1 MEGDEADGDLR
12 AGEEVDLLA
21 AQALMKCGEWDG
33 AASAEADYFAIEDEI
48 AGDVADGLE
57 EIGEFGDGIEGSG
70 IDFDLRIALVER
82 GADAVKLVFQEGAVG
97 EGGDEVGGSL
107 RGTGEHDGD
116 GAEELE
122 RDGRE
127 LVGDGEAEDVG
138 DVTEEHVGAL
148 DGGES
153 LVEGFGYGLFDEVF
167 FQADAQ
173 FAGGDFDEVLGF
185 EGGEALEC
193 VLEES
198 LFGGR
203 AALLCQRGVDFGDLL
218 KAEGRAHGM
227 VTQDFFGA
235 CAEVAVTAEDR
246 SDLGGILFC
255 KLGDRAKENREANR
269 EDALFAAREDSAA
282 EVKGGEVGLLDRCGA
297 EIVGHQADFF
307 VLFGGRGDGFAEL
320 GETEHGEE

>member
-1 MEGDEADGDLR
+1 M
-12 AGEEVDLLA
+12 LA
-21 AQALMKCGEWDG
+21 AQALLKFGEWDG
-33 AASAEADYFAIEDEI
+33 AAIAEADYFAIEDEI

-57 EIGEFGDGIEGSG
+57 EIGEFGDAIEGTG
-70 IDFDLRIALVER
+70 IDFDLRIALVDL
-82 GADAVKLVFQEGAVG
+82 GADAVKLVFHEGAVG

-153 LVEGFGYGLFDEVF
+153 LVEGFGYGLFDEAF

-185 EGGEALEC
+185 EGGEALEG

-198 LFGGR
+198 WRVCSRR
-203 AALLCQRGVDFGDLL
+203 ACLAAGPRC
-218 KAEGRAHGM
+218 
-227 VTQDFFGA
+227 
-235 CAEVAVTAEDR
+235 CA
-246 SDLGGILFC
+246 
-255 KLGDRAKENREANR
+255 REA
-269 EDALFAAREDSAA
+269 
-282 EVKGGEVGLLDRCGA
+282 
-297 EIVGHQADFF
+297 
-307 VLFGGRGDGFAEL
+307 
-320 GETEHGEE
+320 